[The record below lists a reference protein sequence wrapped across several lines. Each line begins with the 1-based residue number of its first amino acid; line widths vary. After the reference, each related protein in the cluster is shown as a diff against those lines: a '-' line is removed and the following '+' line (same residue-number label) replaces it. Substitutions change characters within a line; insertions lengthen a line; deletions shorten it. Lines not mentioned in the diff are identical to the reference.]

1 MIIDRCRDEKEF
13 KQFFSDHP
21 MNDGLYSYE
30 FILNNPYLF
39 CFYNEVTGVLEGYIS
54 VTADKDEKLFLSGAA
69 IRKNMRENINAIN
82 MVCDFFPC
90 DMYSETDKKEAVIAL
105 LKARFKKIDNN
116 LYRRCK
122 NG

>member
-13 KQFFSDHP
+13 KQFFADHP

-90 DMYSETDKKEAVIAL
+90 DMYSETDKKEAVIPL
-105 LKARFKKIDNN
+105 LKARFEKIDNN

>member
-90 DMYSETDKKEAVIAL
+90 DMYSETDKKEAVIPL
-105 LKARFKKIDNN
+105 LKARFEKIDNN

>member
-13 KQFFSDHP
+13 RQFFSDHP

-90 DMYSETDKKEAVIAL
+90 DMYSETDKKEAVIPL
-105 LKARFKKIDNN
+105 LKARFEKIDNN

>member
-1 MIIDRCRDEKEF
+1 MIIDRCRNEKEF

-90 DMYSETDKKEAVIAL
+90 DMYSETDKKEAVIPL
-105 LKARFKKIDNN
+105 LKARFEKIDNN